1 MESKVNTD
9 FNVIVNEWA
18 YRVNDGQPDPKKF
31 AHLYQLSEVLIE
43 QGWPLGEI
51 DKLLQNLREQTGKKL
66 TKQGVL
72 DILKKDSGLEQQGSV
87 KTKIYGDMDES
98 GFKKILKKL
107 FKGVTNIKSYEPR
120 TGSNQSGR
128 DKLFVWKWEDDEYQV
143 HLARTSV
150 TGRGAAQTKDQEL
163 SWLLFL
169 SGMQYGAS
177 PTDKE
182 VFISTLI
189 SNSEVYNRVDGVTQ
203 GDALKLASFL
213 EQNVSWYKSHE
224 AQCKK
229 FISLVS
235 NKQPKKYVKDGS
247 TLQVNK
253 LAKTL
258 YKQDYGKTLDLDKWN
273 PADVWLEYGS
283 IPTFKTLA
291 EYNNWLVDSLHNGT
305 GWIGVSLK
313 KGGGKVGIVNDYE
326 RKEYTLS
333 GIDTKYGGLLSQGVS
348 FTYKGTNLGG
358 LGLNFRIF
366 QGKSTEVIRGEG
378 TAKGAE
384 AVQGKVALPVIDDF
398 KKGIHSSVI
407 KVKGVSV
414 EKDSKTKEWIFSSKG
429 KANFKTVKTAF
440 GNIKGAKFDDN
451 MHGDWSDA
459 FSSQKKFLD
468 RLNTHPK
475 IKKMAENSVK
485 ANINARFQ
493 SIVLGSMIS
502 NLSKTDLQKV
512 MVGMLKYGKSES
524 DWSSVHYKAQ

>member
-1 MESKVNTD
+1 MITDFDKILNDLSSKVSD
-9 FNVIVNEWA
+9 GIPDLKNEQHLIKLFDVLKEYNWPVDE
-18 YRVNDGQPDPKKF
+18 RVR
-31 AHLYQLSEVLIE
+31 
-43 QGWPLGEI
+43 
-51 DKLLQNLREQTGKKL
+51 LLQNLTEGTDKKL

-87 KTKIYGDMDES
+87 KTKIYGDMEDTD
-98 GFKKILKKL
+98 FIKILKKL
-107 FKGVTNIKSYEPR
+107 FNGVTNIKSYDPR
-120 TGSNQSGR
+120 TGPNTSGR
-128 DKLFVWKWEDDEYQV
+128 DKLFVWEWNGHEYQI
-143 HLARTSV
+143 HLAKTSI

-169 SGMQYGAS
+169 SGMQYGAD
-177 PTDKE
+177 PEDKE

-189 SNSEVYNRVDGVTQ
+189 SNSQVYSKVDGVTQ
-203 GDALKLASFL
+203 DDAFKLAAFL
-213 EQNVSWYKSHE
+213 EQNESWYNSHK

-229 FISLVS
+229 FISLIS
-235 NKQPKKYVKDGS
+235 DQQPKKYVKDGG

-253 LAKTL
+253 LAKKL
-258 YKQDYGKTLDLDKWN
+258 YKQDYGKALDLDKWN

-283 IPTFKTLA
+283 IPNFITLI
-291 EYNNWLVDSLHNGT
+291 EYNNWLVDSLHAGK

-313 KGGGKVGIVNDYE
+313 KGGGKIGLVNDYE
-326 RKEYTLS
+326 RKEYVLNS
-333 GIDTKYGGLLSQGVS
+333 LETKYGGLLSQGVT
-348 FTYKGTNLGG
+348 FNYKGENLDG

-398 KKGIHSSVI
+398 KKGIHSAVS

-414 EKDSKTKEWIFSSKG
+414 EKDKKTKEWIFTSKG
-429 KANFKTVKTAF
+429 KSNFKTVKTAF
-440 GNIKGAKFDDN
+440 GRIKGAIFDN
-451 MHGDWSDA
+451 NKHGNWSGA
-459 FSSQKKFLD
+459 FKNEKSFLE

-475 IKKMAENSVK
+475 ITKMAENSVK

-493 SIVLGSMIS
+493 SIVLGSKITT
-502 NLSKTDLQKV
+502 LSKKDLQSV

-524 DWSSVHYKAQ
+524 DWSSAHYKAQ